1 MNEWMCKVNS
11 CRPDLTV
18 DERAIAIEELVREIT
33 SLWQTDELRRRKP
46 TPLDEARGGLHIVEQ
61 SLWNAVP
68 AYLRRVSS
76 ALRTYTG
83 RFHARLRFPK
93 SATQFMYNPDG
104 KREREKR
111 VLDVTS
117 WSNT

>member
-1 MNEWMCKVNS
+1 MDQVKPS
-11 CRPDLTV
+11 RPDLTA
-18 DERAIAIEELVREIT
+18 DERAMAIEELVREIT

-83 RFHARLRFPK
+83 K
-93 SATQFMYNPDG
+93 Y
-104 KREREKR
+104 
-111 VLDVTS
+111 
-117 WSNT
+117 